1 MVSSHRLKF
10 LNSLPLSFQKLKI
23 FLNEAKQEYIDI
35 TTHGREKE
43 RIINE
48 QTEELLDKQE
58 TIDDLEAELA
68 HINICLTE
76 ETKAVDILEEKL
88 ENQNKKMLD
97 YENKVQNMQEQ
108 INKMENEKLLLL
120 DEFELFRKTVDT
132 AKTTKQDLEYKDNV
146 CNYLRI
152 RYGVQVYCKCKY
164 LCCRNIRTLKM
175 KIKIFLLEQIH
186 LLILK

>member
-1 MVSSHRLKF
+1 M
-10 LNSLPLSFQKLKI
+10 SFQKLKI

-68 HINICLTE
+68 HVNICLTE

-88 ENQNKKMLD
+88 ENQNEKMLD
-97 YENKVQNMQEQ
+97 YESKMQDMQKQ
-108 INKMENEKLLLL
+108 INKLENEKSLLL
-120 DEFELFRKTVDT
+120 DEFELFKKTVDMI
-132 AKTTKQDLEYKDNV
+132 AKSTKKDLEYKENV
-146 CNYLRI
+146 CYNYLHI
-152 RYGVQVYCKCKY
+152 RYVVQVYCKRKF
-164 LCCRNIRTLKM
+164 LCYRNIKTLKK
-175 KIKIFLLEQIH
+175 KIKIFPLEQIH